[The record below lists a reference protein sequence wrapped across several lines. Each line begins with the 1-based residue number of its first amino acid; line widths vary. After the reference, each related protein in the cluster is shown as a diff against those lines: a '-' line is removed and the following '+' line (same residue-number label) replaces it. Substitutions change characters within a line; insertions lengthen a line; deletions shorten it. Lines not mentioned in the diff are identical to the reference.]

1 MEDLVKKI
9 EENNKDKIINN
20 LQEENGKLK
29 EIIINMASCMFQ
41 RDNTLTEA
49 IKSID
54 KNLKRIARRR

>member
-29 EIIINMASCMFQ
+29 ETIINMASCLFT
-41 RDNTLTEA
+41 RDNSLAEV
-49 IKSID
+49 IKDID
-54 KNLKRIARRR
+54 RNLKRIARRR